1 MGRRERVRRNQHPR
15 PAALP
20 FVVLTAFAF
29 FLAGY
34 FLRATQTA
42 WAQAPAATRSGYGDG
57 NPAGHQLY
65 PQNRTALVSAPAS
78 QIKKCLEL
86 VAKTP
91 LAIRYKTAPPGV
103 ETLYRPPGFTCRD
116 QGVGQ
121 PCVDFTWKDMTIE
134 MLPSPSSGQVDPP
147 AEPVDVYGSL
157 SLDYTP
163 N

>member
-1 MGRRERVRRNQHPR
+1 MARNQHSG
-15 PAALP
+15 PAALA
-20 FVVLTAFAF
+20 FVVLTAVAF

-34 FLRATQTA
+34 FLRATQAASAGTP
-42 WAQAPAATRSGYGDG
+42 APGSSVFGDG
-57 NPAGHQLY
+57 NPVGHQLY
-65 PQNRTALVSAPAS
+65 PQNRTTLVSAPAD
-78 QIKKCLEL
+78 QIKKCLQL

-121 PCVDFTWKDMTIE
+121 PCVDFTWKDMTIQ
-134 MLPSPSSGQVDPP
+134 MLPSPSSGLVDPP

-157 SLDYTP
+157 SLDYSP
-163 N
+163 P